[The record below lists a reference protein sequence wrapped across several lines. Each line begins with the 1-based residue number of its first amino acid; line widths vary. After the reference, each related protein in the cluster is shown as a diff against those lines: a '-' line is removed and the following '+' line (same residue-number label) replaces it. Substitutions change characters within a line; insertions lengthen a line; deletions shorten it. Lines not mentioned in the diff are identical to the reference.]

1 MTWLWVLLIVLGVLA
16 VGIATGPVMA
26 AMKRE
31 RAERGTRNAPA
42 HEPSEY
48 VGEGGASVA
57 ILAASS
63 GAVSGQK
70 DGEILV
76 SPLSAP
82 GAAAHTTLADPGQPR
97 PVPQVEDAPA
107 QRLLDS
113 AAEREA
119 LAHAREAVASER
131 EAAASTLDA
140 ADRQSAA
147 LAGAQLRDAAAEATP
162 VPWPPTC
169 RTGPTATASVPGAT
183 RPAGRPTTNSRK
195 VGSSTAPPA
204 RPRTPG
210 PRDRASSSV
219 AVAAR

>member
-147 LAGAQLRDAAAEATP
+147 LAGAQLRDAAAEARDEAAEAHERAAAATLAGGD
-162 VPWPPTC
+162 
-169 RTGPTATASVPGAT
+169 TG
-183 RPAGRPTTNSRK
+183 
-195 VGSSTAPPA
+195 
-204 RPRTPG
+204 
-210 PRDRASSSV
+210 
-219 AVAAR
+219 AVAADLQNRADGNRERARGNATRREADHELEEGR